1 LRLLVDVDLLR
12 ALHVTGAVVLLGNVT
27 ITGFWAIFLYRVRRT
42 VPFRSVARGILWADL
57 LFTVTGGS
65 LLTFSGILLLQARG
79 LPFLE
84 TPWVLKGAASLALST
99 LLWLVFLLRDQFRLE
114 RLGPDDDDALRRIF
128 LRWTI
133 IGWTATG
140 VLFYGLWSMVTRR

>member
-1 LRLLVDVDLLR
+1 MKLLVDVDLLR

-27 ITGFWAIFLYRVRRT
+27 ITGFWAIFFYRARRT
-42 VPFRSVARGILWADL
+42 VPFRSVARAILWADL

-65 LLTFSGILLLQARG
+65 LLTFTGILLLQARG

-84 TPWVLKGAASLALST
+84 TPWVLKGAASLGLST
-99 LLWLVFLLRDQFRLE
+99 LLWLIFLLRDQIRLE
-114 RLGPDDDDALRRIF
+114 RLPPDDDDALRRIF

-133 IGWTATG
+133 VGWTATA